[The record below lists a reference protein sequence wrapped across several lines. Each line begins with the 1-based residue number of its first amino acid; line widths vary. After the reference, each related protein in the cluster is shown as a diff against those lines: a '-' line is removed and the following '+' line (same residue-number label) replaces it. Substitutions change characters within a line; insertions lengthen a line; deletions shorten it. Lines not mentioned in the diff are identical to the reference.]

1 MRSDLSSLILAG
13 LACVASATPAHALI
27 CYVIYDRSEN
37 VIYQSTYPPVDMSNA
52 GYPERDALRARGE
65 HLTFGD
71 VANCPTVVFLT
82 GAGGTSELRVDEVVG
97 GMSARNIPGTQSTG
111 TTMSGAP
118 GNARATSART
128 PAATSAPAA
137 KPRSY

>member
-1 MRSDLSSLILAG
+1 MRSGLPALILAG
-13 LACVASATPAHALI
+13 MTSIAAATPADALI

-37 VIYQSTYPPVDMSNA
+37 VIYQSTYPPVDMSNS
-52 GYPERDALRARGE
+52 GYAERDALRARGE

-82 GAGGTSELRVDEVVG
+82 GAGGTTDLRVDEVVA
-97 GMSARNIPGTQSTG
+97 GMSARTIPGTRSMG
-111 TTMSGAP
+111 ATTQGPP
-118 GNARATSART
+118 GNARATT
-128 PAATSAPAA
+128 PAA

>member
-1 MRSDLSSLILAG
+1 MRSGLPALILAG
-13 LACVASATPAHALI
+13 MTSFAAAAPADALI

-37 VIYQSTYPPVDMSNA
+37 VIYQSTYPPLDMSNS

-82 GAGGTSELRVDEVVG
+82 GAGGTSDLRVDEVVA
-97 GMSARNIPGTQSTG
+97 GMSARSIPGTRSVG
-111 TTMSGAP
+111 ATTQRAP
-118 GNARATSART
+118 GSART
-128 PAATSAPAA
+128 TTPAA
-137 KPRSY
+137 KPRS